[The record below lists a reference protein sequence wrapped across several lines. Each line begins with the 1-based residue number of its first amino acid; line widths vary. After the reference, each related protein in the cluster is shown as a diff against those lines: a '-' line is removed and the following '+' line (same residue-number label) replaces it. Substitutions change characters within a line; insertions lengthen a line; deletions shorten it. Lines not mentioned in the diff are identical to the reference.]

1 MKQRQKYKGEGENI
15 FHKLR
20 TNEIAR
26 ERDFVF
32 QESFLIKLN
41 ECLLLFFDKIISDK
55 LQQKKKPVIHFY
67 DLSLYAKQLLDI
79 ILMKGGIKKDE
90 R

>member
-1 MKQRQKYKGEGENI
+1 MKQRQKYNDGVI
-15 FHKLR
+15 HKLKVR
-20 TNEIAR
+20 QIAR

-67 DLSLYAKQLLDI
+67 DLKNYSSELQDI
-79 ILMKGGIKKDE
+79 IMKGGQEK
-90 R
+90 

>member
-55 LQQKKKPVIHFY
+55 LEQKKKPVIHFY
-67 DLSLYAKQLLDI
+67 DLSLYAEHLQN
-79 ILMKGGIKKDE
+79 ILMKGGKEK
-90 R
+90 